1 MSSLKNKNIII
12 TGASGGIG
20 NSIVEK
26 LYENGANIL
35 ATGTRIEKLE
45 ELKSK
50 FNNIKI
56 LKFDISQ
63 HEKIEEFINNA
74 TEELGGSLDCII
86 NNAGI
91 TKDNLTIRM
100 SLEEWSKV
108 IGINLTSTFLM
119 CKYSIKKMLKNKSGK
134 IINITSVVGH
144 TGNAGQANYTAS
156 KAGIVAM
163 SKSLAI
169 EYAKKNINVNCISP
183 GFISTAMTD
192 QIDEK
197 HKEAIINKIPSNR
210 LGKPE
215 DIANAVTF
223 LSSNQSDYITGETLH
238 VNGGMYLGWQNYF
251 LDY

>member
-1 MSSLKNKNIII
+1 MLKNYN
-12 TGASGGIG
+12 
-20 NSIVEK
+20 EQ
-26 LYENGANIL
+26 GANVL

-45 ELKSK
+45 ELAKK
-50 FNNIKI
+50 FNGIKT

-63 HEKIEEFINNA
+63 HEKIEEFINEA
-74 TEELGGSLDCII
+74 TEKLGGSLDGII

-100 SLEEWSKV
+100 SLEEWTKV
-108 IGINLTSTFLM
+108 IDINLTSTFLM

-134 IINITSVVGH
+134 IVNITSVVGH
-144 TGNAGQANYTAS
+144 TGNVGQANYTAS

-169 EYAKKNINVNCISP
+169 EYAKKNININCISP

-197 HKEAIINKIPSNR
+197 HKEAIIAKIPSNK

-215 DIANAVTF
+215 DIANAVIF
-223 LSSNQSDYITGETLH
+223 LSSDQSDYINGETIH
-238 VNGGMYLGWQNYF
+238 VNGGMYLG
-251 LDY
+251 